1 MTSMGTSMR
10 DIHEGAQ
17 NDLVA
22 RQRRGRAGAVA
33 AVRLDRR
40 RGRLLDDPPHLHE
53 RDTVGHLHGEG
64 ELASPLAARAIVGQP
79 SNHARTSPTGSG
91 SREEVGASTSR
102 SLEHHDERPGNG
114 DPLLPAAGQLYAL
127 PGSGLGAASKPA
139 SAPSVVGDPDAAPRA
154 CGSLFGRSSRT
165 RPMKGSRS
173 ARSMK

>member
-1 MTSMGTSMR
+1 MR
-10 DIHEGAQ
+10 DIHEGAR

-53 RDTVGHLHGEG
+53 HETVGHLRGEG

-79 SNHARTSPTGSG
+79 SHHRKDIADRLGIERGSECIDQQELG
-91 SREEVGASTSR
+91 R
-102 SLEHHDERPGNG
+102 HDERPGNG